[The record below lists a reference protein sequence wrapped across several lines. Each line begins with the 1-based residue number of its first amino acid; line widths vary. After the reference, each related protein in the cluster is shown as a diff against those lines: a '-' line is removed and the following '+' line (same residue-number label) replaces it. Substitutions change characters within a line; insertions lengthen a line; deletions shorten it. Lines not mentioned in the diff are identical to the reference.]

1 MTPAT
6 GRVFCVY
13 GAAALKPAGTQTT
26 PMARRPRSAG
36 LQTGIAAE
44 GRETPAADGEGAR
57 RRYGNAGPLVGTAGR
72 RCQETPT
79 FTHLGDTNF
88 YALLTLSVLGRKSLI

>member
-44 GRETPAADGEGAR
+44 GRETPAAAGEGAR
-57 RRYGNAGPLVGTAGR
+57 RRQGNAGPLVGPVGR
-72 RCQETPT
+72 RPAEGADLNACMAS
-79 FTHLGDTNF
+79 LS
-88 YALLTLSVLGRKSLI
+88 ALAW